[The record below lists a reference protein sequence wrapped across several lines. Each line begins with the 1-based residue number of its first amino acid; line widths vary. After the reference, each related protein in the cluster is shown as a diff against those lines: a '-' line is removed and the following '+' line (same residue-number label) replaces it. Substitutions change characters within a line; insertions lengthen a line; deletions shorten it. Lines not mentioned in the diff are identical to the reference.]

1 MICPCKTCDRKGCGS
16 FHDSCEAYQEWSAWN
31 EEKNRK
37 KAAEKEANGLSRDH
51 EMKYRRNI
59 KTGVYK

>member
-16 FHDSCEAYQEWSAWN
+16 YHDSCEPYKEWAAAN
-31 EEKNRK
+31 KEKNEKRK
-37 KAAEKEANGLSRDH
+37 AEKDVRQLSRDH
-51 EMKYRRNI
+51 EMKYRRNL